1 MNSTI
6 ACQMQKVDFLPSSL
20 YLCYL
25 DLCRAVLRSVS
36 VLLSG
41 FLVLLKPHPDWSGCQ
56 LFFFR
61 YLIIHIIV
69 FILLLSMLVTRLGN
83 VRKSRLCFWCSQL

>member
-6 ACQMQKVDFLPSSL
+6 ACQMQKVDFLPFSL

-41 FLVLLKPHPDWSGCQ
+41 FLVLLKPHPGWSGCQ
-56 LFFFR
+56 LFFLR

-69 FILLLSMLVTRLGN
+69 FILLLAVLVTSLGN
-83 VRKSRLCFWCSQL
+83 VRKSRLCFRCSQL